1 MRSGRIR
8 LEDISEAI
16 AGIKQTLTAV
26 NLEAFSQ
33 SWLMQRA
40 VERGL
45 KIVSEARRSI
55 PDALKAEF
63 PSVPWH
69 QIAGIG
75 NILRHK
81 YHRVEPALIWNIT
94 MAHLPVISS
103 SVKQMLMDLNETKR
117 LIVGLTKNVM
127 RNRD

>member
-16 AGIKQTLTAV
+16 TGIEQTLTGV
-26 NLEAFSQ
+26 DLEAFSQ
-33 SWLMQRA
+33 SWLIQRA

-45 KIVSEARRSI
+45 EIVSEASRSI
-55 PDALKAEF
+55 PDELKAKF

-75 NILRHK
+75 NILRHE
-81 YHRVEPALIWNIT
+81 YHRVEPAIIWNIT
-94 MAHLPVISS
+94 KVHLPVLSS
-103 SVKQMLMDLNETKR
+103 SVKQMLMRPE
-117 LIVGLTKNVM
+117 
-127 RNRD
+127 